1 MQRKVFR
8 VEQML
13 RDRRAPA
20 MPFDTSANKPLEELK
35 ALHAETRRRAGNG
48 VPDPHEL
55 MHELTLIRDAIIR
68 DKRDLAA
75 LLGAPGGERR
85 MMRAAEE
92 LGATIGGIEN
102 ATQRILMETEIIDE
116 SARALSSSLKK
127 EYELGLA
134 QDIQDSVVRVYEAC
148 NFQDLAGQR
157 IGKVMAT
164 LQFIEEHVSGMIM
177 RWGGVDQSGK
187 SEGASAAP
195 SPERQLVNGPRLAYD
210 AGHVNQHDIDAMF
223 N

>member
-1 MQRKVFR
+1 
-8 VEQML
+8 ML

-20 MPFDTSANKPLEELK
+20 MPIDASANRPLEELK
-35 ALHAETRRRAGNG
+35 ALRVGSGYHAGSG
-48 VPDPHEL
+48 VADPHEL

-92 LGATIGGIEN
+92 LGATIGGMEN

-134 QDIQDSVVRVYEAC
+134 QDILDSVVRVYEAC

-164 LQFIEEHVSGMIM
+164 LRFIEEHVSGMIM
-177 RWGGVDQSGK
+177 RWGGVDQSRK
-187 SEGASAAP
+187 TDGATVAP
-195 SPERQLVNGPRLAYD
+195 SPERQLVNGPKLAYD